1 MSKPTQAPCAFILV
15 YSTSHAIR
23 AEKILGKAGIA
34 CKLVP
39 VPREFSSD
47 CGVCVRVAADE
58 GDRASQALAAA
69 RLEIAGLR
77 MQN

>member
-1 MSKPTQAPCAFILV
+1 MNIQSQMPSAFILV
-15 YSTSHAIR
+15 YSISHAIR
-23 AEKILGKAGIA
+23 AEKILDQAGIA

-47 CGVCVRVAADE
+47 CGVCVRVNAAD
-58 GDRASQALAAA
+58 GDAASQALAAA

-77 MQN
+77 M